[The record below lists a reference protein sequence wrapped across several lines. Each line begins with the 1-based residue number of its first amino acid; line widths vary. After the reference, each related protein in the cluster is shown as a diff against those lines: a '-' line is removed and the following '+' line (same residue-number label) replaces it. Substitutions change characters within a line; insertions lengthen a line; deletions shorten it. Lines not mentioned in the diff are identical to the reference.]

1 MASTRLS
8 YGRRKFRHRPG
19 ILLLAILSAAL
30 QGHAIQAT
38 AQAYPSR
45 PIRMIIP
52 FPPGGSNDILGR
64 FLAQKMSER
73 LGEQVLPDNRAGAD
87 GIIGA
92 HLASQSTPDGHTI
105 LVVSTSYTQNP
116 AIHKM
121 PFDPARALVAISQIG
136 YGPIAFYTAPNS
148 ALNGI
153 KDLIAAARSRE
164 GAVRYATSGVGG
176 VQHFSGEL
184 FNSMAGIRMVH
195 VPYKG
200 GGPSMV
206 DVMSGRVE
214 IGLGTVIQALP
225 LIRSG
230 KLRAIAVTTPTR
242 SATLPDVPT
251 ISESGL
257 AGYESGVYWGVMGPA
272 GIPRSIIERLNREI
286 GIVLKDPDSVK
297 RLQADAAEPVA
308 GSPEAFQKLIHDDLR
323 KWARIAKE
331 TGIQAE

>member
-1 MASTRLS
+1 MQA
-8 YGRRKFRHRPG
+8 
-19 ILLLAILSAAL
+19 LA
-30 QGHAIQAT
+30 QVF
-38 AQAYPSR
+38 PSR

-92 HLASQSTPDGHTI
+92 QLASQSTPDGHTI
-105 LVVSTSYTQNP
+105 LIVSTSYTQNP

-121 PFDPARALVAISQIG
+121 PFDPAKALIGIAQIG

-148 ALNGI
+148 PFNSI
-153 KDLIAAARSRE
+153 KDVIAAARLKKD
-164 GAVRYATSGVGG
+164 AVRYATSGIGG

-184 FNSMAGIRMVH
+184 FNSMAGIKMVH

-200 GGPSMV
+200 GGPSMI
-206 DVMSGRVE
+206 DVMSSRVE

-225 LIRSG
+225 LMRSG
-230 KLRAIAVTTPTR
+230 KLRGIAVTTPTR
-242 SATLPDVPT
+242 TPTLPDVPT

-272 GIPRSIIERLNREI
+272 GIPRHIVNQLNKEI
-286 GIVLKDPDSVK
+286 GIILKDPDSVK
-297 RLQADAAEPVA
+297 RLQADAAEPVV
-308 GSPEAFQKLIHDDLR
+308 GPPEVFQKLIHDDIR